1 MVRDYLL
8 DLGQERKHSWGNV
21 GKYVLHHLGNAFSED
36 GGFFLGGWWFQRYLI
51 FTSSGRILFKCYIEY
66 IYIYYY
72 KKMYIC
78 KCNIKHIYT
87 YRPKSSGLEKRNSKT
102 KTCVSQF
109 CVSRLILQ
117 GCIHTY
123 SHQTDS
129 RQQPGREEWDRVSS
143 SALVIF

>member
-1 MVRDYLL
+1 MLHVSRLCTVIN
-8 DLGQERKHSWGNV
+8 LGASERKHSWENV
-21 GKYVLHHLGNAFSED
+21 GKYSPTVHHLGNAFSED
-36 GGFFLGGWWFQRYLI
+36 GVFFLGGGFKDVLF
-51 FTSSGRILFKCYIEY
+51 FTSSGSIFFKCYIEY
-66 IYIYYY
+66 IYIYIYIFYY
-72 KKMYIC
+72 KNMYIW
-78 KCNIKHIYT
+78 KCNIKHIYI

-129 RQQPGREEWDRVSS
+129 RQQPGREE
-143 SALVIF
+143 

>member
-1 MVRDYLL
+1 MHSLKMV
-8 DLGQERKHSWGNV
+8 
-21 GKYVLHHLGNAFSED
+21 FF
-36 GGFFLGGWWFQRYLI
+36 FFLGGGFKD
-51 FTSSGRILFKCYIEY
+51 ILFSPRQAAYVSNAILNNIYIIIRKCIYGNVILNIY
-66 IYIYYY
+66 IYI
-72 KKMYIC
+72 
-78 KCNIKHIYT
+78 

-129 RQQPGREEWDRVSS
+129 RQQPGREE
-143 SALVIF
+143 